1 MAFDSDL
8 PHRAAC
14 RSTAA
19 MDPARERI
27 LIVVGNPGT
36 ASLDLSLAEAYG
48 EGARESGAEVREL
61 RLSALHFD
69 PILHEGHH
77 GVQELEPDLRAAQE
91 SILWANHLVIV
102 YPIWWGSVPALLKG
116 FIDRTLNSG
125 FAYRYHD
132 DGPLWDKLL
141 RGRSA
146 RLITTS
152 DAPGW
157 WIRFAYRNSDVA
169 MMKHAVLEFCGVT
182 PVRVTRFTRTRHRS
196 DSERGEWIAR
206 ARALGE
212 RCA

>member
-1 MAFDSDL
+1 MRVAF
-8 PHRAAC
+8 P
-14 RSTAA
+14 
-19 MDPARERI
+19 MDPAQYRI
-27 LIVVGNPGT
+27 LVLVGHPAA
-36 ASLDLSLAEAYG
+36 ASLDRSLAEAYA
-48 EGARESGAEVREL
+48 EGARASGAEVREL
-61 RLSALHFD
+61 RLSALQFD

-77 GVQELEPDLRAAQE
+77 AVQELEPDLRAAQE
-91 SILWANHLVIV
+91 LILWANHLVIV

-116 FIDRTLNSG
+116 FLDRALYSG

-169 MMKHAVLEFCGVT
+169 MMKHAVLEFCGVS
-182 PVRVTRFTRTRHRS
+182 PVRVTRFTRTRHRT
-196 DSERGEWIAR
+196 DGERNGWIER
-206 ARALGE
+206 ARALGQ
-212 RCA
+212 RCG